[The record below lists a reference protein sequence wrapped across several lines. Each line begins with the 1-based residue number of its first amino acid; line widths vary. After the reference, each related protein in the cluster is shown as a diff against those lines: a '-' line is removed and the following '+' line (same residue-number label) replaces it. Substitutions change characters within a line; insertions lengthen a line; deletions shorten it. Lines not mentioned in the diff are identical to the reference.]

1 MPGMTVMAEIIT
13 GRKTVLDYLL
23 KPIHIAMKTAFTER

>member
-1 MPGMTVMAEIIT
+1 MTASVEILT

-23 KPIHIAMKTAFTER
+23 KPILRARERALRER